1 MAARNGEDR
10 LTNGAMQLAIDAQ
23 NCYDVREMKR
33 GNHGPPHATRR
44 KNGTPRVLLVIPTA
58 NIIHRQILNGILRY
72 AHRHGPWEFHMITGL
87 FEARAIR
94 RTKEWGCT
102 GAIAFADTR
111 RQADAV
117 LAARAPA
124 VFINPP
130 THLINVKSPPAGH
143 CCVVRDNVALGA
155 IGADYFL
162 DRKYTHFAYV
172 DDVKRHAW
180 AAERAHGFAESV
192 RRQGIACHFYPALSQ
207 KERGDVGLEG
217 RRLSAW
223 LKQLPKPVAIMA
235 ARDERAL
242 KILDMCMDEGISV
255 PHEIALLGVGNDEI
269 LCQTTTPSLSSLEL
283 DGENTGFDCARLL
296 DERMRDQAPASR
308 SCLLS
313 LSHARVVTRQS
324 TDTSC
329 MSDPLM
335 AKAMAF
341 IHASLGARITV
352 GHVAHH
358 ANISRRL
365 LEMKARRVLGR
376 TVRDEIQR
384 QRLNRARALLRN
396 SKRTVGEIAA
406 ECGFYDQSH
415 LGLWFRKIF
424 RLTPTA
430 FRASFR
436 HELKDPM
443 PRVTG
448 HHRPMKM

>member
-1 MAARNGEDR
+1 
-10 LTNGAMQLAIDAQ
+10 MQLAINAQ
-23 NCYDVREMKR
+23 NCYDVREMIR
-33 GNHGPPHATRR
+33 GNHGPSNATRR
-44 KNGTPRVLLVIPTA
+44 RNGTPRVLLVIPTA

-87 FEARAIR
+87 FEARALK

-111 RQADAV
+111 RQVDAV

-130 THLINVKSPPAGH
+130 AHLINAKSPLADH
-143 CCVVRDNVALGA
+143 CCVVRDHAALGST
-155 IGADYFL
+155 GANYFL
-162 DRKYTHFAYV
+162 DRQYTHFAYV
-172 DDVKRHAW
+172 DDVNRHAW
-180 AAERAHGFAESV
+180 AAERARGFAERV
-192 RRQGIACHFYPALSQ
+192 RGQGFSCHVYPALSQ
-207 KERGDVGLEG
+207 EERGDVGLEG

-235 ARDERAL
+235 ARDGRAL
-242 KILDMCMDEGISV
+242 KVLDMCMDEGISV
-255 PHEIALLGVGNDEI
+255 PHEIAVLGVGNDEI
-269 LCQTTTPSLSSLEL
+269 LCQTTTPSLSSIEL

-296 DERMRDQAPASR
+296 DERIRDQAPASR

-313 LSHARVVTRQS
+313 LNHARVVTRRS

-329 MSDPLM
+329 TSDPLM

-341 IHASLGARITV
+341 IHASLGTRLTV
-352 GHVAHH
+352 GRVAHH

-365 LEMKARRVLGR
+365 LEMKARQILGR

-406 ECGFYDQSH
+406 ECGFCDQSH

-424 RLTPTA
+424 GLTPTA
-430 FRASFR
+430 FRASFQR
-436 HELKDPM
+436 ELK
-443 PRVTG
+443 
-448 HHRPMKM
+448 